1 MRKPRER
8 EKAVCGYCGDVF
20 VVTHHYRL
28 WCGQSCET
36 RGSWTPPPEVEAM
49 LESMSLAFIAAVR
62 IDPGYVIEIMAEAA
76 VMLDR
81 KGLLPQ
87 RDAA

>member
-1 MRKPRER
+1 MVEPRER

-20 VVTHHYRL
+20 LVTRHYKL

-49 LESMSLAFIAAVR
+49 LESMSRAFIAAVR
-62 IDPGYVIEIMAEAA
+62 IDPGYLIEIAAEGSRMRARQA
-76 VMLDR
+76 T
-81 KGLLPQ
+81 
-87 RDAA
+87 